1 MLTNRLQEQNENS
14 SSEEFINDGLVEN
27 STFTKQQLP
36 SLKKKDFQ
44 EDQQMLKCLVI
55 PPGPDENPLT
65 NKFCFWFSKRPN
77 GKVDAKA
84 YEKSMIPIGVC
95 SSVSFSQLF
104 VNHYIIV
111 GFPLP
116 YILHFFGNQN
126 CCDTFKIL
134 NTVNNTDSIFL
145 FYKFY

>member
-1 MLTNRLQEQNENS
+1 MNNKFSALQEQNENS

-95 SSVSFSQLF
+95 SSIGGSITTT
-104 VNHYIIV
+104 YK
-111 GFPLP
+111 P
-116 YILHFFGNQN
+116 
-126 CCDTFKIL
+126 CDDDPI
-134 NTVNNTDSIFL
+134 
-145 FYKFY
+145 